1 METTVKWAFKDCT
14 ALTQIRIP
22 ASVTAMKQ
30 SLSRVAKCI
39 DNGPME
45 GFWGI
50 LKRERYYG
58 KRFTSKKE
66 LVDMIQNYI
75 RYGALFC
82 MGLADDNQP
91 LSDIERTTLSSER
104 AVKQSDGQLP
114 LSVFCVSTI
123 IG

>member
-50 LKRERYYG
+50 FKRERYYG

-75 RYGALFC
+75 RYYNTQRVQRNLGILT
-82 MGLADDNQP
+82 P
-91 LSDIERTTLSSER
+91 LEKHNLYQ
-104 AVKQSDGQLP
+104 AA
-114 LSVFCVSTI
+114 
-123 IG
+123 